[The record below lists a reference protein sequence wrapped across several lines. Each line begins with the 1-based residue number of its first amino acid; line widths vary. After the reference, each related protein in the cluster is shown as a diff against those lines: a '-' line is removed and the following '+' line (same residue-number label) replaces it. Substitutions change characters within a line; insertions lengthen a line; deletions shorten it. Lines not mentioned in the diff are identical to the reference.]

1 MIFIGLLLIFWS
13 TACIAN
19 RLMEIRD
26 ILRDILKGSD
36 KE

>member
-19 RLMEIRD
+19 RLSEIRN
-26 ILRDILKGSD
+26 ILKGSD

>member
-13 TACIAN
+13 TSCIAN

-26 ILRDILKGSD
+26 ILKGSD